1 MPLPAMGGLLLR
13 AAKTVG
19 RRGAGLGDRL
29 SARYQVEAMPAE
41 RLSAYQTFFGGF
53 TSTVPLTALYPL
65 AQRAQLALMLGGDFP
80 YAVPGMVHVSNA
92 MKRVGAID
100 PAAGFELAVS
110 VRPPDAASDEA
121 GVRLTFEVTL
131 SQGGVP
137 RVTCESVYL
146 ARRGT
151 GRSGARPA
159 PVSVPAAHQ
168 EPWWLTPD
176 EGLRYAKLSGDYNP
190 IHLSPW
196 LSRLFGFK
204 RPIMHGMDAAARVVA
219 AIERQSAGPVTAI
232 DVTFKRPVY
241 LPAEVRLA
249 WGEDTDGTGRFVVE
263 SADGTRHMEGHYSL

>member
-1 MPLPAMGGLLLR
+1 MGVLLLR

-29 SARYQVEAMPAE
+29 SARYQADALPAE
-41 RLSAYQTFFGGF
+41 RLSAYQAFFGGF

-65 AQRAQLALMLGGDFP
+65 AQRAQLALMLGGAFP

-92 MKRVGAID
+92 MKRVGGID

-110 VRPPDAASDEA
+110 VAPPDEASLA
-121 GVRLTFEVTL
+121 SGVRLTFAVTL

-151 GRSGARPA
+151 SARSAARSAPA
-159 PVSVPAAHQ
+159 PAPEAHQ
-168 EPWWLTPD
+168 EPWWLAGD
-176 EGLRYAKLSGDYNP
+176 EGIRYARLSGDYNP

-196 LSRLFGFK
+196 LSRFFGFK
-204 RPIMHGMDAAARVVA
+204 RPIMHGMDAVARAIA

-249 WGEDTDGTGRFVVE
+249 WEEAEGAGRFVVE
-263 SADGTRHMEGHYSL
+263 SADGTRHLEGHYSL

>member
-1 MPLPAMGGLLLR
+1 MGALLLR

-29 SARYQVEAMPAE
+29 SARYQAGALPAE
-41 RLSAYQTFFGGF
+41 RLSAYQAFFGGF

-65 AQRAQLALMLGGDFP
+65 AQRAQLALMLGGAFP

-92 MKRVGAID
+92 MKRVGGID

-110 VRPPDAASDEA
+110 VAPPDEASLES

-151 GRSGARPA
+151 SARSAARSAPA
-159 PVSVPAAHQ
+159 PAPEAHQ
-168 EPWWLTPD
+168 EPWWLAGD
-176 EGLRYAKLSGDYNP
+176 EGIRYARLSGDYNP

-196 LSRLFGFK
+196 LSRFFGFK
-204 RPIMHGMDAAARVVA
+204 RPIMHGMDAVARAIA

-249 WGEDTDGTGRFVVE
+249 WEEAEGAGRFVVE